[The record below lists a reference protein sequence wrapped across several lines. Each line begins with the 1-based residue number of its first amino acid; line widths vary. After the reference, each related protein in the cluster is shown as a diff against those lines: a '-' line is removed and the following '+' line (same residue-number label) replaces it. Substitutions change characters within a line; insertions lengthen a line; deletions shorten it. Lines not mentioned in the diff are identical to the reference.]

1 MNVQA
6 IVVFLEVAFMVML
19 TTRVSVI
26 QDGQEKIAIIVRQLQ
41 EFLIPFNGASYTG
54 TTDLKQKTGSSF
66 YCLESEAKES

>member
-19 TTRVSVI
+19 TTRVSMI

-41 EFLIPFNGASYTG
+41 EFLIPFNGASYNTG
-54 TTDLKQKTGSSF
+54 TCKLIVTGQSRNWLF
-66 YCLESEAKES
+66 L